1 MRLCACRLDASS
13 CCIIPRCPHYHA
25 LLPLDRFRATDIDA
39 DAEYD
44 YDGGVELT
52 ESRAKRGS
60 AEQQRQRD
68 RARQVAEL
76 RRGAAAENSCTLCI
90 SGGLGVRWVRR
101 GEGAFLRR

>member
-1 MRLCACRLDASS
+1 MLV
-13 CCIIPRCPHYHA
+13 IPRSAYFQ
-25 LLPLDRFRATDIDA
+25 LLDPLCRFRATDIDA

-90 SGGLGVRWVRR
+90 SGGLRVEGWGRGHGMRHGARR
-101 GEGAFLRR
+101 LRTAAC